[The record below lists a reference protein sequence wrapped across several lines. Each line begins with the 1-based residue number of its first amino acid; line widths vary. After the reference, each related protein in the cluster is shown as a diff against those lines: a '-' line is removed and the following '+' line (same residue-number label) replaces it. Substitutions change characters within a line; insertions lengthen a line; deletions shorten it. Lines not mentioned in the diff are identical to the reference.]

1 MKREY
6 LRRKSELVLSQRP
19 SSGALNQNQKNE
31 GESYK
36 RREKERE
43 IIERE
48 NASGWVGSETTK
60 EKVYYKF
67 LV

>member
-36 RREKERE
+36 GRERE

-48 NASGWVGSETTK
+48 NAPGWVGSETTK
-60 EKVYYKF
+60 
-67 LV
+67 